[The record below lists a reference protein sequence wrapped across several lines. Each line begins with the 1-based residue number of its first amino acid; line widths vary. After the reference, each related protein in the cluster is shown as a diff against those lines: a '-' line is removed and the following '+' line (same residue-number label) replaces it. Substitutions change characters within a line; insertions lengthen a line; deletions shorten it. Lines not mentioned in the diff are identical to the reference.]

1 MITNKWD
8 IKCIEILPTPTDGPT
23 ENIGE
28 GLH

>member
-8 IKCIEILPTPTDGPT
+8 IKCIKILPTPTDVAT